1 MSRMLKYIFFSILV
15 LFTLSAQNFSFSQE
29 EEVREIQNLLDHG
42 EYDKAFDLAMES
54 AVKFENVPI
63 FLYSASFAALLKKDY
78 DTALEIIDIYDK
90 KKPNSIGTSH
100 LKVHLYSDLEKHT
113 EVIYNANKLIE
124 YDFAESEIFY
134 LRGLA
139 YYNIKQFDLAKNDF
153 EKTIELEDI
162 RIEPY
167 FYLGIIYF
175 LNDEFDNALNYLQVT
190 KKHSKNS
197 LDPYFFSGS
206 SYYAKQQFSNAL
218 EDLLYYI
225 QPIENN
231 SDLVRSESGLNENK
245 AITYRAIGHCYL
257 ELEEYDKA
265 KEYLN
270 TSLTIAEH
278 PLAHYY
284 LGLIYLEKENMEKT
298 LFHFENLSKYRIDAV
313 FFLEYARV
321 LYMLEYEDSVIRE
334 QMNIMNDLPS
344 NIANPTYFY
353 KEAGTLNIVMQDTVT
368 AINHFIKY
376 LEHNPSDKDLSIF
389 LEEEFQKNPKRY
401 MNQWLEYTEML
412 KKSTKDI
419 RKKAYFT
426 AFKSVIYIQ
435 NEMYEE
441 ALEQINIALRLHHF
455 GEYFIQRALILF
467 ALNTDMENNGTDPAA
482 FQQINQDLNK
492 AIEIGL
498 RLEDVYKIKAVVELI
513 NNQQKEA
520 CKSIR
525 KYKKMGGNLEDCQF
539 AFICKGQEDDNC
551 QDLDF
556 YFVLSPFQERFSD

>member
-1 MSRMLKYIFFSILV
+1 MNKMLKYIFFSILV
-15 LFTLSAQNFSFSQE
+15 LFILSTQNFSFSQE
-29 EEVREIQNLLDHG
+29 KEVKELQHLFNQRDF
-42 EYDKAFDLAMES
+42 DKVFDLAIEGLIKYDS
-54 AVKFENVPI
+54 IPD
-63 FLYSASFAALLKKDY
+63 FLFFASYAALNKKDY
-78 DTALEIIDIYDK
+78 DKAIEFIDLYDK
-90 KKPNSIGTSH
+90 QKPDNFQPNVIRV
-100 LKVHLYSDLEKHT
+100 LVYSDLGDYDK
-113 EVIYNANKLIE
+113 VIYNATILIE
-124 YDFAESEIFY
+124 NDWDDSELY
-134 LRGLA
+134 HLRGLA
-139 YYNIKQFDLAKNDF
+139 HYNKKQFHLAKSDF
-153 EKTIELEDI
+153 EKSIKLDVSLFDS
-162 RIEPY
+162 Y
-167 FYLGIIYF
+167 FYLGAIAFY
-175 LNDEFDNALNYLQVT
+175 NDEYDEALNYLQIT
-190 KKHSKNS
+190 KKYDKSN
-197 LDPYFFSGS
+197 LDTYFITGS
-206 SYYAKQQFSNAL
+206 SYYAKQQFSNAID
-218 EDLLYYI
+218 DLLYYI

-231 SDLVRSESGLNENK
+231 SDLVRSDSAFNENK

-265 KEYLN
+265 KEYLK

-284 LGLIYLEKENMEKT
+284 LGLIYREKENMEKA
-298 LFHFENLSKYRIDAV
+298 LFHFEKLSKYRIDAV

-321 LYMLEYEDSVIRE
+321 LYMLEYEDAIIKE

-344 NIANPTYFY
+344 NIASPTYFY
-353 KEAGTLNIVMQDTVT
+353 KEAGTLNIFMQDTIT

-376 LEHNPSDKDLSIF
+376 LEHNPTDKDLSIF

-441 ALEQINIALRLHHF
+441 ALEQIDIALRLHYF

-467 ALNTDMENNGTDPAA
+467 TLNTDMENNGTDPAA

-525 KYKKMGGNLEDCQF
+525 KYKKMGGHLEDCQF

-556 YFVLSPFQERFSD
+556 YFVLSPFQERF